1 MIEYSAYV
9 MGPSILN
16 DKFSQTPKL
25 AEHGTE
31 LRLGLGTTIQK
42 KGPHS
47 SRLSAKKK
55 DHKKNQERGGE
66 GYAAG
71 AAQALKV

>member
-1 MIEYSAYV
+1 

-31 LRLGLGTTIQK
+31 LRLGTTIQK
-42 KGPHS
+42 RGHTVLGSQQKNKTTRKTKKG
-47 SRLSAKKK
+47 
-55 DHKKNQERGGE
+55 EGG